1 MSLPEFF
8 DGESEQARVSGLTRD
23 SRDREAWQAVA
34 HTAAGRRVLRSM
46 ILLANPLAGCAVS
59 DHGLFAYREGQRSI
73 SRHIINEV
81 RMHAPEHFPTLF
93 MDEDYE

>member
-1 MSLPEFF
+1 
-8 DGESEQARVSGLTRD
+8 
-23 SRDREAWQAVA
+23 
-34 HTAAGRRVLRSM
+34 M